1 MDNFASTLSDS
12 GNYSPKTATKE
23 AAVLLS
29 NPETQIH
36 YMFFN
41 SATSDNTPLHLHK
54 YYIA

>member
-12 GNYSPKTATKE
+12 GNYSPKTTTKE

-36 YMFFN
+36 YIFFN
-41 SATSDNTPLHLHK
+41 SATSENTRLHLHK